1 MPMFLKKTT
10 LEQMITL
17 TIDISRITNKQNFHG
32 AIIIKSISYMMIH
45 KNTYNFALNKYQRLM
60 SQIILQTNYM
70 PTYQFYYLEL
80 AFATC
85 MYNINLISKNT
96 HVLDSK
102 QCSNNMA

>member
-32 AIIIKSISYMMIH
+32 AINMKSISYMVIH
-45 KNTYNFALNKYQRLM
+45 KNTYNLALNKYQRLM
-60 SQIILQTNYM
+60 SQIILQTHYM
-70 PTYQFYYLEL
+70 PIYQFHYLEL
-80 AFATC
+80 AFARC
-85 MYNINLISKNT
+85 MYNINSISKNT

-102 QCSNNMA
+102 QCSNMA

>member
-10 LEQMITL
+10 LEQIITL

-32 AIIIKSISYMMIH
+32 AINMKSISYMVIH
-45 KNTYNFALNKYQRLM
+45 KNTYDLALNKYQRVM

-102 QCSNNMA
+102 QCSNMT